1 MKYVLSVKA
10 KYLQMLV
17 AYNIYMKKPNQ
28 VTLHFEQFNQDY
40 GEMYLAFKE
49 VTCQVFLAKLHLEVE
64 PVVPHVTVRRESVL
78 GLGLSENET
87 TAVEQFLVSHG
98 LQVLVKAFLRKG
110 VTVADILVMSEE
122 EMEKLGIKLYSLR
135 KRLLREIKIHGED
148 NNDSVYVEVHRL
160 KNIALAY
167 IF

>member
-1 MKYVLSVKA
+1 M
-10 KYLQMLV
+10 
-17 AYNIYMKKPNQ
+17 
-28 VTLHFEQFNQDY
+28 
-40 GEMYLAFKE
+40 
-49 VTCQVFLAKLHLEVE
+49 
-64 PVVPHVTVRRESVL
+64 RRESVL

-135 KRLLREIKIHGED
+135 KRLLREIKIHGE
-148 NNDSVYVEVHRL
+148 VYRL
-160 KNIALAY
+160 LDIALTF
-167 IF
+167 IFYRDLYRRFMYHKNCSS